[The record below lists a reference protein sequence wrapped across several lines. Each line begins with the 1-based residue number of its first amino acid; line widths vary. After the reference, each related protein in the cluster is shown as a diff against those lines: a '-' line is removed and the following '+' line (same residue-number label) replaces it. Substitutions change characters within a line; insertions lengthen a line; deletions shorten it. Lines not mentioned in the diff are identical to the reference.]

1 MEITPCAL
9 GDAIEAAIYG
19 WFEKNPGMPMAFV
32 AAVDWIDGED
42 GASTLTIKH
51 FENQPT
57 HRSLGLVRYLDSWFD
72 DNARTQMALL
82 DPGAFGQGEDA
93 DE

>member
-1 MEITPCAL
+1 MTENSPSL
-9 GDAIEAAIYG
+9 GEAIEAAIYG

-42 GASTLTIKH
+42 GAGTLSIRT
-51 FENQPT
+51 FDGQPT
-57 HRSLGLVRYLDSWFD
+57 HRSMGIVRYLDSWFAD
-72 DNARTQMALL
+72 DAQNEMTMAAYAA
-82 DPGAFGQGEDA
+82 GEEEDA